1 MPVRNPY
8 KLKVFLVKLKKIV
21 MALAIAA
28 MGSTGVAAQAADV
41 YADFPVTV
49 KDYKGDAKHSVS
61 YGGQM
66 ARQVLHTS
74 LKKLA
79 KQGNGQPNA
88 ALKAQMMAYF
98 DGKDAGREILS
109 PTTKGA
115 FVLAQTQVDELSKKK
130 NLAGKA
136 YKGAVTSWPGN
147 MTGAEVLA
155 FMIDK
160 ASAAD
165 KGYDAVN
172 GLDYAQLISK
182 FTMGAVF
189 YNQAVDN
196 YLDEKLDAGVKPN
209 SKAYKEGKPYTGKE
223 HVWDEAFGYFG
234 TPANTLS
241 LTAEQVY
248 NIAKNKPEALKLADA
263 NGDGKVSLYNEMAY
277 AHAYYAAGFDKGG
290 KTAYL
295 HTITKA
301 FVDGRQLLTDAKG
314 EALSD
319 AQRTELKGYAKTIAE
334 NWEKVIAEA
343 VFKYAGSAY
352 KDLEKINT
360 ALEADADVRK
370 LYRTYGKH
378 WGELKGFAMAL
389 QVSGK
394 DMGALGVQLNR
405 LIGFGPVLLGNTQVT
420 GIDAKGNYVQSATVS
435 MTEYMLQLLKVQKLM
450 VDEFDV
456 QARNKDV
463 LAGMTDLI
471 EKLGAEAANAE
482 ND

>member
-1 MPVRNPY
+1 M
-8 KLKVFLVKLKKIV
+8 KLKKIV
-21 MALAIAA
+21 SAVALA
-28 MGSTGVAAQAADV
+28 SVASFGMTAQADEKA

-49 KDYKGDAKHSVS
+49 KDYKGDAEHSVS
-61 YGGQM
+61 YTGQI

-79 KQGNGQPNA
+79 GQGNGEPNA
-88 ALKAQMMAYF
+88 ELKAKMMAYYE
-98 DGKDAGREILS
+98 GKDAGREIIS
-109 PTTKGA
+109 PKTKGD
-115 FVLAQTQVDELSKKK
+115 FVIAETNVDDLSKKK

-160 ASAAD
+160 ASSAN
-165 KGYDAVN
+165 KGYDKVN

-196 YLDEKLDAGVKPN
+196 YLDEKLEADTKPN
-209 SKAYKEGKPYTGKE
+209 NKPYKAGKAYTGKE

-234 TPANTLS
+234 VPANTLS
-241 LTAEQVY
+241 LTPKQAYTV
-248 NIAKNKPEALKLADA
+248 AKGKEGGLTLADA
-263 NGDGKVSLYNEMAY
+263 NKDGKVSLYNEMLF
-277 AHAYYAAGFDKGG
+277 AHGYYAAATDKSG
-290 KTAYL
+290 KTNYL
-295 HTITKA
+295 HTITEA
-301 FVDGRQLLTDAKG
+301 FIDGRQLITDAKG

-319 AQRTELKGYAKTIAE
+319 AERTQLKAYAATIAE

-343 VFKYAGSAY
+343 VFKYAGSTY
-352 KDLEKINT
+352 KDIEKLNA
-360 ALEADADVRK
+360 ALDAKEDISKVMRG
-370 LYRTYGKH
+370 YAKH

-394 DMGALGVQLNR
+394 DLGATGVQLNR

-420 GIDAKGNYVQSATVS
+420 GIDADGNYVQSSTV
-435 MTEYMLQLLKVQKLM
+435 TLDEYMLQMLKVQQLM
-450 VDEFDV
+450 VDEFGV
-456 QARNKDV
+456 EARSKDV
-463 LAGMTDLI
+463 LASMGDLI
-471 EKLGAEAANAE
+471 KKLGEQAAEAE